1 MSRENLEV
9 VKRGIDAFNR
19 RDVDA
24 FAKVTT
30 VDFEMFPALA
40 RIVEGGSYRGRE
52 VRIFGDEFRDLGGRV
67 LVLGRLGGRG
77 KGSGV
82 PVNARLGTVNDF
94 RDGKMSRVRTYL
106 DHGQALRAAGLEE

>member
-1 MSRENLEV
+1 MSQANVEV

-24 FAKVTT
+24 FAEVTT

-52 VRIFGDEFRDLGGRV
+52 GIDTYFRDLGDTWEEVRIFGDEFRV
-67 LVLGRLGGRG
+67 
-77 KGSGV
+77 
-82 PVNARLGTVNDF
+82 
-94 RDGKMSRVRTYL
+94 
-106 DHGQALRAAGLEE
+106 